1 MVMVRV
7 IPCLDVKNGRVVKG
21 VHFEG
26 LRDMG
31 DPVEH
36 ARHYGEAGA
45 DELVFLDVSATVEG
59 RRTMLDVVHR
69 VAEQVFIPLT
79 VGGGVSD
86 VEHVA
91 DLLRAGADKVGINSA
106 AVTDPALITRCA
118 ERFGSQ
124 CVVVAVDSKRTP
136 EGHRVFTRGGRQQT
150 ERETIAWIEE
160 AVARG
165 AGEILLTSID
175 RDGTAQGF
183 DVDLLREVRSRVRVP
198 VVASGGAGVV
208 GHFADAAHAGA
219 DAVLAATLFH
229 ERTVTIDDV
238 KEAMAARGISVR
250 RTARVPVSP
259 EGTTPRF
266 DAQGLL
272 PAVIVDADTG
282 EVLTLAYMNE
292 ESWRRTQGS
301 GETWLYSRSRGALW
315 HKGATS
321 GNTQQV
327 LSLALDCDGD
337 AVVVRVRPRGPACH
351 EGWRSCFAPAG
362 STSRAGGT
370 LSALDDVLAARAA
383 SRPAGSYTTTLLSDE
398 NKREKKLG
406 EEFVELLRALHKG
419 NDDEV
424 VDEAA
429 DLIFH
434 VAVALR
440 ARGIPMSRVL
450 RKLGTRAR

>member
-7 IPCLDVKNGRVVKG
+7 IPCLDVKDGRVVKG
-21 VHFEG
+21 VNFER

-36 ARHYGEAGA
+36 ARFYGEAGA
-45 DELVFLDVSATVEG
+45 DELVFLDVSATLEG
-59 RRTMLDVVHR
+59 RRTMLDVVRR

-91 DLLRAGADKVGINSA
+91 SLLRAGADKVGINSA
-106 AVTDPALITRCA
+106 AVTDPGLITRCA

-124 CVVVAVDSKRTP
+124 CVVVAVDSKRTAD
-136 EGHRVFTRGGRQQT
+136 GHRVFTRGGKHQT
-150 ERETIAWIEE
+150 ERETLAWIEE
-160 AVARG
+160 AVAKG

-175 RDGTAQGF
+175 RDGTGQGF
-183 DVDLLREVRSRVRVP
+183 DVELLAEVRRRVRVP
-198 VVASGGAGVV
+198 VVASGGAGRAA
-208 GHFADAAHAGA
+208 HFADAARAGA

-229 ERTVTIDDV
+229 ERTLSIDDV
-238 KEAMAARGISVR
+238 KDAMAVRGVAVR
-250 RTARVPVSP
+250 QAARVPVLPAGASP
-259 EGTTPRF
+259 TF

-272 PAVIVDADTG
+272 PAVLVDADSG
-282 EVLTLAYMNE
+282 EVLTLAYMNAD
-292 ESWRRTQGS
+292 SWQRTRAT

-321 GNTQQV
+321 GHTQQV
-327 LSLALDCDGD
+327 VSLALDCDHD

-351 EGWRSCFAPAG
+351 EGWRSCFAPTAT
-362 STSRAGGT
+362 TSAAGGA
-370 LSALDDVLAARAA
+370 LVALDDVLAARAA
-383 SRPAGSYTTTLLSDE
+383 SRPAGSYTTALLGDE

-406 EEFVELLRALHKG
+406 EELVELLRALHKG
-419 NDDEV
+419 SDDDV

-429 DLIFH
+429 DLFFH

-440 ARGIPMSRVL
+440 ARGVPLARVL
-450 RKLGTRAR
+450 ARLGERAR

>member
-21 VHFEG
+21 VNFEG

-36 ARHYGEAGA
+36 ARFYGDAGA
-45 DELVFLDVSATVEG
+45 DELVFLDVSATLEG
-59 RRTMLDVVHR
+59 RRTMLDVVHK

-79 VGGGVSD
+79 VGGGVSEVD
-86 VEHVA
+86 HVA

-106 AVTDPALITRCA
+106 AVADPTLITRCA

-136 EGHRVFTRGGRQQT
+136 DGHRVFTRGGKHQT
-150 ERETIAWIEE
+150 ERETLSWIEE

-175 RDGTAQGF
+175 RDGTGQGF
-183 DVDLLREVRSRVRVP
+183 DVELLAEVRRRVRVP
-198 VVASGGAGVV
+198 IVASGGAGRVD
-208 GHFADAAHAGA
+208 HFADAAVAGA

-229 ERTVTIDDV
+229 ERTLSVDDV
-238 KEAMAARGISVR
+238 KDAMAARGVAVR
-250 RTARVPVSP
+250 RAPRVPVTP
-259 EGTTPRF
+259 ADAVPRF

-272 PAVIVDADTG
+272 PAVIVDADSG
-282 EVLTLAYMNE
+282 EVLTLAYMNA
-292 ESWRRTQGS
+292 ESWARTRRS
-301 GETWLYSRSRGALW
+301 GETWLWSRSRGELW

-321 GNTQQV
+321 GHTQQV
-327 LSLALDCDGD
+327 VSLALDCDAD
-337 AVVVRVRPRGPACH
+337 AVVVRVRPNGPACH
-351 EGWRSCFAPAG
+351 EGWRSCFAPPP
-362 STSRAGGT
+362 SPSRAGGA
-370 LSALDDVLAARAA
+370 LVALDDVLASRAA
-383 SRPAGSYTTTLLSDE
+383 TRPAGSYTTTLLSDE

-406 EEFVELLRALHKG
+406 EELVELLRALHKG
-419 NDDEV
+419 SDDEV

-429 DLIFH
+429 DLLFH

-440 ARGIPMSRVL
+440 ARGLSLQRVME
-450 RKLGTRAR
+450 KVGARAR